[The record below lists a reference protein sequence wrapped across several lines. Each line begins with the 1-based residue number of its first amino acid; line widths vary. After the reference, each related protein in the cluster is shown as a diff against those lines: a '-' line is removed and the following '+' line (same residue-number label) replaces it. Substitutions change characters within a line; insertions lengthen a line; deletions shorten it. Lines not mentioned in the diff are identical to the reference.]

1 MIPLRDV
8 IPSRT
13 TPWVTLA
20 LIGLNALIF
29 TYGLTLEPDART
41 HLFFAYGFV
50 PGDVSW
56 TSPLTSLFLHTGWLH
71 LIGNLVALW
80 IFGDNVE
87 DRMGHGRFL
96 GFYLLSGVVGALAGA
111 WTSSAL
117 SVPIV
122 GAGAA
127 VAGVVGAYFVLFPHS
142 RVLVLLPLVVK
153 IDVIEL
159 PAPLIAAFWA
169 VLQIAGDG
177 GRLVVSSGDSAF
189 ILWSH
194 VAGATTGVLAVWVF
208 RRPERQSVEWWT
220 DRGQRAEGK
229 GQREGKRF
237 SG

>member
-13 TPWVTLA
+13 RPWVTLA

-41 HLFFAYGFV
+41 HLFFTYGLV
-50 PGDVSW
+50 PADVSW

-71 LIGNLVALW
+71 LVGNLLALW

-96 GFYLLSGVVGALAGA
+96 GLYLLSGVAGALAGA
-111 WTSSAL
+111 WTSSGL

-127 VAGVVGAYFVLFPHS
+127 VAGVAGAYFVLFPHS

-153 IDVIEL
+153 IDVIEV
-159 PAPLIAAFWA
+159 PALLIAAFWA
-169 VLQIAGDG
+169 VLQIVGDG
-177 GRLVVSSGDSAF
+177 GRLVVSAGDSAF

-194 VAGATTGVLAVWVF
+194 VAGAATGAVAVWIF
-208 RRPERQSVEWWT
+208 RRPERLSVEWWS
-220 DRGQRAEGK
+220 AS
-229 GQREGKRF
+229 RF
-237 SG
+237 PPDVSRHE

>member
-41 HLFFAYGFV
+41 HLFFTYGFV

-71 LIGNLVALW
+71 LVGNLLALW

-177 GRLVVSSGDSAF
+177 GRLVVASGDSAF

-194 VAGATTGVLAVWVF
+194 VAGAATGVLAVWIF

-237 SG
+237 TG